1 MSTEKGLFL
10 FKFKDVL
17 TMKVILE
24 AKIWFD
30 TNKLLVLHKGSQG
43 YKPLISISRSSL
55 FRSVLVIASSTHK
68 CIGFLEPRR
77 KMQAR
82 LVEVK
87 LTFLKYHI

>member
-24 AKIWFD
+24 AKIWVD
-30 TNKLLVLHKGSQG
+30 TNKLLVLHKGGQG
-43 YKPLISISRSSL
+43 CKPLISISRSSL
-55 FRSVLVIASSTHK
+55 LRLALVIASSTHK
-68 CIGFLEPRR
+68 CISFLEPMR
-77 KMQAR
+77 KLQAR

-87 LTFLKYHI
+87 RTFLKYHI